1 MRQNQLPDI
10 DPLKRVWP
18 EPKAPSVWR
27 VVSEGLKTLLVIL
40 CILGLLVVQQN
51 IDLQHQL
58 EDEKLARLRANERTA
73 TLMNGRALIDQEN
86 GVAYIPDGK
95 VAVVKVR

>member
-1 MRQNQLPDI
+1 MKQLPDI

-18 EPKAPSVWR
+18 EPKAPSIWR
-27 VVSEGLKTLLVIL
+27 VVSEGFKTLLVVL
-40 CILGLLVVQQN
+40 FILGLIVLQQN
-51 IDLQHQL
+51 LDLQYQL

-73 TLMNGRALIDQEN
+73 ALMNGRALIDQQE

-95 VAVVKVR
+95 VTAVKVR

>member
-1 MRQNQLPDI
+1 MKPHELPDI

-27 VVSEGLKTLLVIL
+27 VVSEGFKTLLVVL
-40 CILGLLVVQQN
+40 FILGLIVLQQN
-51 IDLQHQL
+51 LDLQYQL

-73 TLMNGRALIDQEN
+73 ALMNGRPLVDQAN

-95 VAVVKVR
+95 VAAVKVR